1 MITLTNI
8 AAPPARV
15 VVLGARGLIG
25 CVLVHKLGAVEIPVV
40 PLGSSDIDLC
50 SESAAE
56 QVTEIIA
63 TGDTLV
69 MLSALTPDK
78 GRDTVTFVRNVKM
91 ADAVCRA
98 IVEKPPAHVV
108 YMSSD
113 AVYPMTAGLIN
124 EATPT
129 AATDLYGAMHMAR
142 ERMFESVCGDIP
154 LTITRCTQVAATNDT
169 HNSYGPNRFRR
180 QALAEGKITLG
191 GNGEETRDHVWVDDV
206 ARLLVTIIDRRGDG
220 VINLASGVSHSFRE
234 VAEIV
239 SGNLRERPEI
249 VTTARSNPITH
260 RHFDVTMLNE
270 VLPEFQFTPLSEIV
284 ASIHA
289 ALDIK

>member
-1 MITLTNI
+1 MIALTDTTDV
-8 AAPPARV
+8 PARV
-15 VVLGARGLIG
+15 VVFGAPGLIG
-25 CVLVHKLGAVEIPVV
+25 HALVDLLEAAKIPVV

-50 SESAAE
+50 SERAADQAAE
-56 QVTEIIA
+56 A
-63 TGDTLV
+63 MLPGDTLV

-78 GRDTVTFVRNVKM
+78 GRDTATFVRNVKM

-98 IVEKPPAHVV
+98 MAVKPPAHVV

-113 AVYPMTAGLIN
+113 AVYPMTPGLIH

-129 AATDLYGAMHMAR
+129 GATDLYGAMHMAR
-142 ERMFESVCGDIP
+142 ERMFESVCGDTP
-154 LTITRCTQVAATNDT
+154 LAITRCSQVAATHDT

-180 QALAEGKITLG
+180 QALAEGKIILG

-206 ARLLVTIIDRRGDG
+206 ARLLSTIIARRGDG
-220 VINLASGVSHSFRE
+220 VINLASGVSHSFRD
-234 VAEIV
+234 VAEMV
-239 SGNLRERPEI
+239 ADNLADRPEI
-249 VTTARSNPITH
+249 VTTERNNPITH
-260 RHFDVTMLNE
+260 RHFDVTVLNE
-270 VLPEFQFTPLSEIV
+270 VLPDFRFTPLPEIV